1 MRLCNA
7 LYVPGLHRN
16 LIFTNKLTMKG
27 GKMMADSKK
36 MTLKLGKLVV
46 TIPMVTKN
54 RKHMYG
60 LKVKRSRI
68 EEGIV

>member
-1 MRLCNA
+1 
-7 LYVPGLHRN
+7 
-16 LIFTNKLTMKG
+16 
-27 GKMMADSKK
+27 MMADSKK